1 MKLAR
6 SMIYLMLLVCLLVL
20 LTGMG
25 CGSEETLM
33 LGESAVLDDVIS
45 FTAVDYKITDN
56 ISCINPCWP
65 DGEYEFHPEHWATY
79 LWVYFEAE
87 NVGGTPHDNPFV
99 GSLYKG
105 AETIQYTSYVWCENF
120 DTYSANTSLLPGESQ
135 EGWAIFQVPE
145 DVDISDVT
153 VGIYE
158 PDGMVEPP
166 YWKLEP

>member
-6 SMIYLMLLVCLLVL
+6 NMIYLMLSVCLLVV

-25 CGSEETLM
+25 CGSEDTLS
-33 LGESAVLDDVIS
+33 LGESAVLDDTIS
-45 FTAVDYKITDN
+45 FMAVDYKISDN
-56 ISCINPCWP
+56 ISCVNPCWP
-65 DGEYEFHPEHWATY
+65 DGEYEYHPEHWATY

-105 AETIQYTSYVWCENF
+105 AETAQYTGYVWCENF
-120 DTYSANTSLLPGESQ
+120 DTYTANISLLPGKSQ

-145 DVDISDVT
+145 DADISDVI

-158 PDGMVEPP
+158 PDGLVEPP

>member
-6 SMIYLMLLVCLLVL
+6 NMVYLMLSVCLLVV

-25 CGSEETLM
+25 CTSEATLS
-33 LGESAVLDDVIS
+33 LGQSAIVDDTIS
-45 FTAVDYKITDN
+45 ITAVKYKISNN
-56 ISCINPCWP
+56 ISCVNPCWP
-65 DGEYEFHPEHWATY
+65 DGEYEYHPEHWATY

-87 NVGGTPHDNPFV
+87 NVGGNPHDNPYV

-105 AETIQYTSYVWCENF
+105 VETAQYTGYVWCENF
-120 DTYSANTSLLPGESQ
+120 DTYTANTTLLPGELQ
-135 EGWAIFQVPE
+135 EGWAIFQLPE
-145 DVDISDVT
+145 DLDVSKVK

>member
-6 SMIYLMLLVCLLVL
+6 NMTYFILSVCLLVL

-25 CGSEETLM
+25 CGSEDTLS
-33 LGESAVLDDVIS
+33 LGESAVLDDAIS

-56 ISCINPCWP
+56 ISCVNPCWP
-65 DGEYEFHPEHWATY
+65 DGEYEYHPEHWATY

-87 NVGGTPHDNPFV
+87 NIGGTPHDSPYV
-99 GSLYKG
+99 GSLYK
-105 AETIQYTSYVWCENF
+105 EVDTVQYTSYVWCENF
-120 DTYSANTSLLPGESQ
+120 DTYTANISLLPGESQ

-158 PDGMVEPP
+158 PDGLVEPP

>member
-6 SMIYLMLLVCLLVL
+6 KMIYLMLSVCLLVV

-25 CGSEETLM
+25 CGSEDTLS
-33 LGESAVLDDVIS
+33 LGESAVLDDTIS
-45 FTAVDYKITDN
+45 FTAVEYKISDN
-56 ISCINPCWP
+56 ISCVNPCWP
-65 DGEYEFHPEHWATY
+65 DGEYEYHPEHWATY
-79 LWVYFEAE
+79 LWVHFEAE
-87 NVGGTPHDNPFV
+87 NIGGTPHDNPFV

-105 AETIQYTSYVWCENF
+105 VETAQYTGYVWCENF
-120 DTYSANTSLLPGESQ
+120 DTYSANTTLLPGELQ
-135 EGWAIFQVPE
+135 EGWAIFQIPE
-145 DVDISDVT
+145 DLEVSEVT

>member
-6 SMIYLMLLVCLLVL
+6 NMIYLMLSVCLLVV

-25 CGSEETLM
+25 CGSDDSLS
-33 LGESAVLDDVIS
+33 LGESAILDDTIS
-45 FTAVDYKITDN
+45 VKAVEYKISDH
-56 ISCINPCWP
+56 ISCFNPCWP

-87 NVGGTPHDNPFV
+87 NIGGTPHDNPYV

-105 AETIQYTSYVWCENF
+105 AETAQYTGYVWCENF
-120 DTYSANTSLLPGESQ
+120 DTYTGNTTLSPGELQ
-135 EGWAIFQVPE
+135 EGWAIFQLPE
-145 DVDISDVT
+145 DLDDSKVK
-153 VGIYE
+153 VGIYD